1 MSNEYPL
8 IDQRFLT
15 ENWAPEEDPELL
27 AEAVAIFRTD
37 SYDVIDAITQATQ
50 AGNALIVRQKSH
62 YLKGGAGNLGAVR
75 LAKLCDVIEGSARN
89 GQLPSA
95 AQLQSLTEI
104 LGQTVKVLDP

>member
-50 AGNALIVRQKSH
+50 AGNAL
-62 YLKGGAGNLGAVR
+62 KGGAGNLGAVR

>member
-1 MSNEYPL
+1 MSNEFPL
-8 IDQRFLT
+8 IDHRFLT

-37 SYDVIDAITQATQ
+37 SYAVIEAITTAVQE
-50 AGNALIVRQKSH
+50 GNTLVVRQKSH

-75 LAKLCDVIEGSARN
+75 LAKLCDAIEGTARD

-95 AQLQSLTEI
+95 TQIQSLTDI
-104 LGQTVKVLDP
+104 LGQTLKVLDP